1 MAYTDAE
8 KAAYKAGKAASGKAP
23 AARTRRT
30 AAPRLRKAKAKAKGK
45 KRSGCILYESYKG
58 ADGKQVDRP
67 KIFAWRFSKM
77 HGKQTMTAYLDKND
91 GAPRNGTSTD
101 ICQIFVCNITTQG
114 VGETV
119 ATGVYSKKYRKL
131 SITNLDLVAN
141 PFADNGGYFGRG
153 GSQYK
158 DKVK

>member
-1 MAYTDAE
+1 MAKSYTDEE
-8 KAAYKAGKAASGKAP
+8 KAAYKAGKAAAAKGGAKAS
-23 AARTRRT
+23 TTKRT
-30 AAPRLRKAKAKAKGK
+30 AKPKGEKKQGK
-45 KRSGCILYESYKG
+45 KRSGCILYDSYKG

-67 KIFAWRFSKM
+67 KIFAWRFSKQ

-101 ICQIFVCNITTQG
+101 VCTMFVCNITTEG
-114 VGETV
+114 VGTTV
-119 ATGVYSKKYRKL
+119 ASGVYSKKYRKL
-131 SITNLDLVAN
+131 SITNLSLVAN
-141 PFADNGGYFGRG
+141 PFAKDGGYFGRG